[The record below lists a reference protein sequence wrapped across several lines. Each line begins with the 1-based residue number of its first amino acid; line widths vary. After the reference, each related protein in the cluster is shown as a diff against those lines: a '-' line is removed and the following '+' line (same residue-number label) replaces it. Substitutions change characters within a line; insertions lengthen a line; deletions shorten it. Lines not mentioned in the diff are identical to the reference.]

1 MYCTAVVRPT
11 GGFRALR
18 CRGGRREKR
27 SSLSSPPPYTW
38 VSPAPRV
45 RVKRHGGTLEAGVA
59 APAAELE
66 GAEAVVVTWK
76 GTCRGERAEGA
87 TCGGAWTLCP
97 IASPLR
103 HTSSRGMGVV

>member
-1 MYCTAVVRPT
+1 VYCTAVVRPT

-76 GTCRGERAEGA
+76 GSAGVRKRKMRWGAGKQYEALLGRGK
-87 TCGGAWTLCP
+87 LP
-97 IASPLR
+97 Q
-103 HTSSRGMGVV
+103 